1 MDAKEPDGLLESL
14 LYVSRYHGTPT
25 TPHALLAGLPLQ
37 DNRLTPSLYIRASSR
52 VGLTSKILSK
62 SLAKLHR
69 SLLPTVL
76 LLDDEQVCILVGW
89 SETSDHA
96 KVVYPELSE
105 AVVEIPTDTLEKSYS
120 GTAILSQPEFRFDD
134 RAPTI
139 KHGKNEH
146 WFWKAFR
153 ANLPIYRDVLL
164 AAFFVNIFALSL
176 PLFTMNVYDR
186 VVPNFAVETL
196 WMLAAGVAIIIL
208 MDLLLKTMR
217 GYFLDLAS
225 KRLDIKLSS
234 QIMERVLG
242 IRMESRPLSVGSFAS
257 NLRAFET
264 IRDFIT
270 SMSMVV
276 VIDLPFALIFLGVVA
291 WIAPV
296 MAIPMFIAM
305 VVIVSYGLL
314 VRGKMEEL
322 TETTYRASAL
332 RNATLVE
339 SLVGL
344 ETLKAMG
351 AESIM
356 QRRWEKTAAF
366 LARVGVQQRLVAL
379 SNSNI
384 GGGVQQLTSVAIIIT
399 GVYLIAKGELS
410 MGGLI
415 ACSML
420 CSRGLSPLGQA
431 SGLLLQYH
439 NARTAM
445 NSLDEIM
452 EMPLERPDDA
462 NFLSRKNLRGDI
474 EFKDVCFSYPGQEI
488 SALNNVSFKIKA
500 GERVAVLG
508 RIGSGKTT
516 LEKLILG
523 IFQPTSGAV
532 LIDGIDSRQL
542 NPAELRQQVG
552 YVPQDITLFYGTLRE
567 NLVLAHPQADD
578 FAVVQAAEIANLNEF
593 VNAHPQGFDMLI
605 GERGDSLSGGQ
616 RKAVGL
622 ARAVIHDPPILLM
635 DEPTGSM
642 DHSTEAHVKKKLDE
656 YSRGKTLLV
665 ITHRTALLDMVD
677 KIIVVDSGQ
686 VVANGPKDSVVD
698 ALRNGRIGKVS

>member
-1 MDAKEPDGLLESL
+1 MDVQEPDGLLESL
-14 LYVSRYHGTPT
+14 LYVCRYHGAPSTA
-25 TPHALLAGLPLQ
+25 HALSAGLPLQ
-37 DNRLTPSLYIRASSR
+37 DNRLTPSLYIRAASR
-52 VGLTSKILSK
+52 AGLISKIVNKPLI
-62 SLAKLHR
+62 KLHR
-69 SLLPTVL
+69 HLLPSVL
-76 LLDDEQVCILVGW
+76 LLKDEQVCILVGW

-96 KVVYPELSE
+96 KVIYPEFNE
-105 AVVEIPTDTLEKSYS
+105 TVVLVPTNELQEVYS

-139 KHGKNEH
+139 KQGKAEH
-146 WFWKAFR
+146 WFWNAFR
-153 ANLPIYRDVLL
+153 ANLPMYRDVLI
-164 AAFFVNIFALSL
+164 AALLINIFALSL

-196 WMLAAGVAIIIL
+196 WMLAAGVAIVIL
-208 MDLLLKTMR
+208 MDLILKTMR

-225 KRLDIKLSS
+225 KRIDIKLSAE
-234 QIMERVLG
+234 IMEQVLG
-242 IRMESRPLSVGSFAS
+242 IRMEARPVSVGSFAS

-270 SMSMVV
+270 STSMVI
-276 VIDLPFALIFLGVVA
+276 VIDLPFAIIFLSVVA
-291 WIAPV
+291 WIALP
-296 MAIPMFIAM
+296 MALPMLIAM
-305 VVIVSYGLL
+305 ILIVGYGLL
-314 VRGKMEEL
+314 VRGKMEQL

-366 LARVGVQQRLVAL
+366 LARIGVQQRLVAL

-384 GGGVQQLTSVAIIIT
+384 GGAIQQITSVVIIIL
-399 GVYLIAKGELS
+399 GVYLIARGELS

-439 NARTAM
+439 HARTAM
-445 NSLDEIM
+445 NSLDEVM
-452 EMPLERPDDA
+452 ELPLERPNDA
-462 NFLSRKNLRGDI
+462 NFLSRKKFLGEI
-474 EFKDVCFSYPGQEI
+474 EFKNVSFSYPGQEVT
-488 SALNNVSFKIKA
+488 ALNNVSFKINV

-542 NPAELRQQVG
+542 NPAELRQQIG

-578 FAVVQAAEIANLNEF
+578 AAVVQAAEVANLNEF
-593 VNAHPQGFDMLI
+593 VNAHPKGFDMLI

-656 YSRGKTLLV
+656 YSKGKTLLV
-665 ITHRTALLDMVD
+665 ITHRTALLEMVD
-677 KIIVVDSGQ
+677 RIIVVDGGQ
-686 VVANGPKDSVVD
+686 IVANGPKDSVVE
-698 ALRNGRIGKVS
+698 ALRSGRIGKVS